1 MTYMYRRFIRTRYG
15 RHTGCYL
22 VLVIIGLIFTIPDF
36 FINIK
41 HQDYVSCN
49 SYRECEFYT
58 INKKTGAKTNIKQ
71 FRGEDLKY
79 ECELNSAG
87 QYAVSSGNFNTRRG
101 RDIYWILNLYLGE
114 KYKITKSGYG
124 RKSKCIKDG
133 TKYVKLARKRNITFK
148 L

>member
-1 MTYMYRRFIRTRYG
+1 M
-15 RHTGCYL
+15 
-22 VLVIIGLIFTIPDF
+22 
-36 FINIK
+36 
-41 HQDYVSCN
+41 SCN

-58 INKKTGAKTNIKQ
+58 INKKTGAKTSIKQ

-87 QYAVSSGNFNTRRG
+87 QYAVRG
-101 RDIYWILNLYLGE
+101 GDIYWILNLYLGE